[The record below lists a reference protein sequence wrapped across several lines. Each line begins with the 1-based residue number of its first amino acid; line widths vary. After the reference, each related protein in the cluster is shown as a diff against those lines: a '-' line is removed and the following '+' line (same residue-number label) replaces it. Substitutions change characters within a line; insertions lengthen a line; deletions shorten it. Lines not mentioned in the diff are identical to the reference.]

1 LADGTPPRKPAKAKN
16 KNEYLDVRIIC
27 ARTVVPKPI
36 KHSRGELARVNYYEY
51 LLLVWSYFC
60 DIQRSEVHDSEG
72 AIDENQY
79 VAFREVKIV
88 KMPTDL
94 PGTRTMPANVEL
106 ARTIRAI
113 SINLDEAIASYETFV
128 PIGQDASLIDRMNTT
143 DFYPAFDVISDALH
157 RSVIAT
163 FYAAADDLATA
174 SADALA
180 VIHALFVRL
189 GGQ

>member
-1 LADGTPPRKPAKAKN
+1 
-16 KNEYLDVRIIC
+16 
-27 ARTVVPKPI
+27 
-36 KHSRGELARVNYYEY
+36 
-51 LLLVWSYFC
+51 
-60 DIQRSEVHDSEG
+60 VHDSEG

-94 PGTRTMPANVEL
+94 PGTRTMPANVKL

-128 PIGQDASLIDRMNTT
+128 PTGQNASLIDRMNTT
-143 DFYPAFDVISDALH
+143 DFYPAFNVISDALH

-163 FYAAADDLATA
+163 LCRIWDTRQDTADLNGVAADFRDAQVIADLA
-174 SADALA
+174 A
-180 VIHALFVRL
+180 VWSCHRFGPVEQMAF
-189 GGQ
+189 